1 MKYRKV
7 ENKLTVD
14 LLRRNASASST
25 NSSRLCQR
33 RERTALAELHWS
45 YIILCTLFNV
55 HVCVMQVQMYLMS
68 SCLDAY
74 VTWLHTVTS
83 T

>member
-7 ENKLTVD
+7 ENRLTVD

-33 RERTALAELHWS
+33 RERVALAELRWS
-45 YIILCTLFNV
+45 YIILYTLFNGN
-55 HVCVMQVQMYLMS
+55 VCVMQVQMYLMS
-68 SCLDAY
+68 SCLDTY
-74 VTWLHTVTS
+74 VTWFHTVTF